1 MQFVS
6 DVLKSVGER
15 GMTGMLCFKIAGA
28 KYLFNIYCRD
38 GLPYAISFGRQ
49 KDGQALDVLL
59 QGSIESYHFIPNLTT
74 RHPEGFSVDALIG
87 RTAHLQVLSGSLHD
101 SGTGSAENRD
111 QDPGQAA
118 VQEPDAHEPVKH
130 RAPTLPADIPWE

>member
-38 GLPYAISFGRQ
+38 GLPYALSFGRQ

-59 QGSIESYHFIPNLTT
+59 QGSIESYHFVPNLST
-74 RHPEGFSVDALIG
+74 RDQGVFPVDDLIG
-87 RTAHLQVLSGSLHD
+87 RTAHLQVVSGSLHD
-101 SGTGSAENRD
+101 SGTASAENRD
-111 QDPGQAA
+111 REPGQVA